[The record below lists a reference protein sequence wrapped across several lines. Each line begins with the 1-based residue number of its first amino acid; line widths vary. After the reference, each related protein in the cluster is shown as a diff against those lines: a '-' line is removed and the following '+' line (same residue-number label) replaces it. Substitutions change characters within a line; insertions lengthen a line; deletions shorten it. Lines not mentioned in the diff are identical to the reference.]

1 MSFVHISFEKK
12 ASFLFA
18 FFKFARANARRAQR
32 KREVSAS
39 EREEW
44 ITRKRI
50 SSLFANFLRI
60 HKFYMVDNNND
71 KNYNNNYNH
80 DDDKKK
86 IIISFIGFCAIST
99 KVQMNITDL
108 KIKGKHT

>member
-1 MSFVHISFEKK
+1 
-12 ASFLFA
+12 
-18 FFKFARANARRAQR
+18 
-32 KREVSAS
+32 
-39 EREEW
+39 
-44 ITRKRI
+44 
-50 SSLFANFLRI
+50 
-60 HKFYMVDNNND
+60 MVDNNND

-86 IIISFIGFCAIST
+86 NYYFIHRGFCAIST

>member
-1 MSFVHISFEKK
+1 M
-12 ASFLFA
+12 FA

-39 EREEW
+39 EREEG

-60 HKFYMVDNNND
+60 HNFYMVENNND

-86 IIISFIGFCAIST
+86 LLFRGFSAIST
-99 KVQMNITDL
+99 KVQMSLTDL